1 MCLTQFKYF
10 IKLNYSLF
18 TKRSNKI
25 GLSMV
30 WWRDTVPGKI
40 ELERNEIGLDTQEW
54 CVEEEFRIK
63 DIHK

>member
-1 MCLTQFKYF
+1 
-10 IKLNYSLF
+10 
-18 TKRSNKI
+18 
-25 GLSMV
+25 MV

-63 DIHK
+63 DIHKIKKYR